1 MALTGL
7 TLESLKSSIEGVS
20 LYETV
25 NYELLCLL
33 ISSTLLKKTFN
44 NPVSTVYYENEKQ
57 QLQCY
62 KKIIKEGKAQ
72 ITYKKTKG
80 MKYGR
85 VMPPKAL
92 GLCAIR
98 REIRHTLTRGTYI
111 DIDIDNCHPVLLS
124 QILKNNNIECPMLD
138 RYITERNEMLQRV
151 MTDYNV
157 NRDTAKRL
165 FIRLFYFGSFDEW
178 VKDENIAPELKA
190 FSFLTNFKNELSHI
204 GDIIMAANPKL
215 TTIINDKKL
224 KESPNNE
231 VKIWKVKSSLC
242 STYLQEIECQ
252 LLDIIFK
259 YSKEK
264 RYITDDA
271 ILCYDG
277 LMMPK
282 ENYKPEI
289 LKEFENIIF
298 EKTGFKVNFSTK
310 DLDQGFSEE
319 TIKDSQEAEEE
330 NPYSL
335 EKKSFEKINF
345 KIMQP
350 ITYATESADGL
361 IIRKKNEFMDA
372 YENRRIVDMAEN
384 AKGDMKLK
392 EVSFTK
398 KWFEDPNIRTYD
410 RIDFLPCQNA
420 PKNIYNTFKGFVGST
435 KKINDVNIM
444 ETLMMK
450 HIRHL
455 CNHDDKVV
463 DYVLDCFSNMVQHPY
478 KLTRTALLFKTIQGC
493 GKDTLFDYIGNKILG
508 SNYYVVLTDVKK
520 IFGNFNSTLENKI
533 LVVVNESKSKT
544 AFEFDDAIKD
554 AITRKE
560 NIIEPKGKD
569 AYKNTNNIF
578 YVFLTNNKNAIKV
591 EENDRRFC
599 AIDGDNTIANDNDY
613 FTALNKEIDDG
624 FIDGAFYH
632 FLNTRDISKVNF
644 TKDRPITSLYETLKE
659 HNIPILGRFLCEFVD
674 EYSSNEIEKIG
685 SSELFNK
692 FNHWKEK
699 NKFNSYECTSTKFG
713 IDLKDYEHITKKK
726 RNGGVMMYSINIV
739 KLKEFLIK
747 KKYYEELEYETDFID
762 DEPITKNI
770 KIKYDLDQGIDV

>member
-20 LYETV
+20 LYESV
-25 NYELLCLL
+25 NFDLLNLL
-33 ISSTLLKKTFN
+33 ISSSLLKKTFN

-62 KKIIKEGKAQ
+62 KKIVKDGKAL

-80 MKYGR
+80 MKFGR

-98 REIRHTLTRGTYI
+98 REIRHTLTRGTYV

-124 QILKNNNIECPMLD
+124 QIFKRNDIQCPMLD
-138 RYITERNEMLQRV
+138 RYVVERDDFLKRV

-157 NRDTAKRL
+157 SRDKAKRL
-165 FIRLFYFGSFDEW
+165 FIRLFYFGSFNEW
-178 VKDENIAPELKA
+178 AKEETETPDAVPFDFIPK
-190 FSFLTNFKNELSHI
+190 FKNELSSL
-204 GDIIMAANPKL
+204 GEIIMAANPKL
-215 TTIINDKKL
+215 KTIINEKKL
-224 KESPNNE
+224 KENNNN
-231 VKIWKVKSSLC
+231 VKIWQVKSSLC

-252 LLDIIFK
+252 MLDIIFN
-259 YSKEK
+259 YCKEK
-264 RYITDDA
+264 KYIIDNG

-277 LMMPK
+277 LMIPA
-282 ENYKPEI
+282 ENYNPEC
-289 LKEFENIIF
+289 LKEFKDLIF
-298 EKTGFKVNFSTK
+298 EKTGFDVNFSVK
-310 DLDQGFSEE
+310 DLSQGFSEE
-319 TIKDSQEAEEE
+319 EIKDSQEVDET
-330 NPYSL
+330 PYSL
-335 EKKSFEKINF
+335 EKKSFEKYNF
-345 KIMQP
+345 KIMNP
-350 ITYATESADGL
+350 ITYATEDNNNL
-361 IIRKKNEFMDA
+361 IIRKKGEFMDA
-372 YENRRIVDMAEN
+372 YENRRIIDMVEN
-384 AKGDMKLK
+384 AKGVMVSK
-392 EVSFTK
+392 EVSFSK

-410 RIDFLPCQNA
+410 RIDFLPCQNP

-435 KKINDVNIM
+435 KQINDVNIM
-444 ETLMMK
+444 DTLMMK
-450 HIRHL
+450 HIKYL
-455 CNHDDKVV
+455 CNHNENVV
-463 DYVLDCFSNMVQHPY
+463 KYVLDCFSNMVQHPY
-478 KLTRTALLFKTIQGC
+478 RLTRTALLFKTIQGC

-599 AIDGDNTIANDNDY
+599 AIEGDNTIANNNEY

-659 HNIPILGRFLCEFVD
+659 HNIPILGRFLCEIVD
-674 EYSSNEIEKIG
+674 EYSTKETERIG
-685 SSELFNK
+685 ASELFNK

-713 IDLKDYEHITKKK
+713 IDLKDYDNIIKCKS
-726 RNGGVMMYSINIV
+726 GGYICYSINIP
-739 KLKEFLIK
+739 KLKESLIA
-747 KKYYEELEYETDFID
+747 KKYYEVIEEIDFFDD
-762 DEPITKNI
+762 DEPSTKKEVK
-770 KIKYDLDQGIDV
+770 KINDLDYGVIDV